1 MRVASVP
8 IDHVLIC
15 PEAPVP
21 EGGGP
26 ERTYVAAG
34 ILCDG
39 DAHCLHL
46 GGVGLQLQRPSRGRD
61 PAGQLDITLAQ
72 GSVLSGAGTDGH
84 AFGTQVHVREVAHG
98 VANLGD
104 RGDESGAL

>member
-8 IDHVLIC
+8 IDHVLIR
-15 PEAPVP
+15 PETPVP

-39 DAHCLHL
+39 DAHYLNL
-46 GGVGLQLQRPSRGRD
+46 RRVWLDLQRPSLGRD
-61 PAGQLDITLAQ
+61 PATELYITLA
-72 GSVLSGAGTDGH
+72 
-84 AFGTQVHVREVAHG
+84 
-98 VANLGD
+98 
-104 RGDESGAL
+104 